1 MVMEGIIQQKF
12 NELYSSEKLRQ
23 KLLEVAS
30 IDFYRRQ
37 RGRAP
42 IGFVESMENYL
53 AWLMLYGL
61 DELNL
66 PREVLIREQIKISMS
81 NGIPISL
88 KPSLTLMDE
97 NAKPEEILKVITL
110 TNQGQQ
116 ILNNPLSNVV
126 GDWLKIGVNNL
137 PIKSYIFVSI
147 SIDLSTFSLQ
157 NLWRRLLTIGKNLHK
172 SLDLRWFVP
181 IPITFVPPFK
191 NTYTTYVFA
200 NYLYRFK
207 STVNSKKSDKGSEE

>member
-42 IGFVESMENYL
+42 IGFVEPIENYL
-53 AWLMLYGL
+53 AWLML
-61 DELNL
+61 DEPNL
-66 PREVLIREQIKISMS
+66 SREVLIREQIKISMS

-110 TNQGQQ
+110 TNQGQK
-116 ILNNPLSNVV
+116 ILNNPLFNVV
-126 GDWLKIGVNNL
+126 EDWSKMGINNL

-147 SIDLSTFSLQ
+147 SIDLSTFGLQ
-157 NLWRRLLTIGKNLHK
+157 NLWERLLTIGKNLHE

-191 NTYTTYVFA
+191 NTSTTSTTYVFA
-200 NYLYRFK
+200 NYLYRLL
-207 STVNSKKSDKGSEE
+207 